1 MILLDSDIII
11 YSALPHN
18 IELRRRIASENPYAS
33 VISLVE
39 VLGFHNISKDEAL
52 YFGDF
57 FAATEVI
64 PISEAV
70 LDQAISIRQERKIGL
85 GDSLIASTALV
96 HSLSLVTNN
105 SKDFKWIESLTLIDP
120 FEENAC

>member
-11 YSALPHN
+11 YSALPQN
-18 IELRRRIASENPYAS
+18 IELRRRIVSGSPYAS
-33 VISLVE
+33 AISLVE
-39 VLGFHNISKDEAL
+39 VLGFHNITPNEAL

-64 PISEAV
+64 PISEAIV
-70 LDQAISIRQERKIGL
+70 EQAISLRQMRKMGL

-96 HSLSLVTNN
+96 HGLSLITNN
-105 SKDFKWIESLTLIDP
+105 SQDFKWIESLTLIDP
-120 FEENAC
+120 FEENA